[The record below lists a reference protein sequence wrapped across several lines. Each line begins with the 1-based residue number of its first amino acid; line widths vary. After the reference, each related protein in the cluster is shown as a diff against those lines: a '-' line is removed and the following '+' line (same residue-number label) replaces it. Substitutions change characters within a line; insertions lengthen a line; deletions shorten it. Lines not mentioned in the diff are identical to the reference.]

1 MTDGKILARA
11 ASPAGPP
18 PRPAS
23 SAVSKAFQKTGV
35 ELLMSFH
42 VVDKVAKIYDTKN
55 TAFQERGQRLFESL
69 SSVLASEGEACLR
82 TRHGSFFLNGV
93 RLKFGVGTY
102 AMFKSMMEEFR
113 TRSVGAV
120 TFLPGL
126 TRDEL
131 LVFLSIFS
139 RREKRGQ
146 SQDEEAHLRLVAD
159 LEAAGAVH
167 IELEKRSAEDAPQNL
182 HQSSA
187 RLFFLSIVH
196 LKESFA
202 RDRRNEPIKISTT
215 RRLMQSIYNHIVE
228 DEGFVYGLTN
238 IKNHDEYTLNHSVN
252 VCLLATALGQRLGLS
267 RAELV
272 DLGMAAFFHDLG
284 KTETPLEILNKPGR
298 LTDDE
303 RGVMEQHPFH
313 GAEKLALLKEF
324 RRLPLRAIHVALEH
338 HIKEDLSGY
347 PRYFK
352 KDDVNLFSKIVKVV
366 DVFDAITTK
375 RVYRSK
381 DFTRAEALS
390 LMLEQSGKE
399 FNPVILKAFVNMMGI
414 FPIGTLVALT
424 TGELAIVQDL
434 NPDAKLVLRPW
445 VKLITDTDGHK
456 IDGETVDLAER
467 DETTGRF
474 RRTIATALDPA
485 KYGIEV
491 ADYFLAEAAAS
502 AAPAEPS

>member
-1 MTDGKILARA
+1 MDEKDLT
-11 ASPAGPP
+11 PMGPEP
-18 PRPAS
+18 QAPRTTGAK
-23 SAVSKAFQKTGV
+23 SKTFQKVGLD
-35 ELLMSFH
+35 LLTRFH
-42 VVDKVAKIYDTKN
+42 IVDKVAKIYDTKN
-55 TAFQERGQRLFESL
+55 DAFQERGRLLFEVVGAVLKSEDEASL
-69 SSVLASEGEACLR
+69 RV
-82 TRHGSFFLNGV
+82 RHGVLMVNGV

-102 AMFKSMMEEFR
+102 GMFKSVIEEFR
-113 TRSVGAV
+113 TRKVEAV
-120 TFLPGL
+120 SFIPGITL
-126 TRDEL
+126 DEL
-131 LVFLSIFS
+131 QVFMSIFA
-139 RREKRGQ
+139 RREKKDTEGFAQ
-146 SQDEEAHLRLVAD
+146 LITD
-159 LEAAGAVH
+159 LDAAGVSH
-167 IELEKRSAEDAPQNL
+167 VELEKMSAEEIPQGL
-182 HQSSA
+182 HESSA

-196 LKESFA
+196 LRESFA
-202 RDRRNEPIKISTT
+202 RDQRNEPIKISTT

-228 DEGFVYGLTN
+228 DEGFVHGLTN
-238 IKNHDEYTLNHSVN
+238 IKNHDDYTLNHSVN
-252 VCLLATALGQRLGLS
+252 VCLLATALGRRLGLS

-303 RGVMEQHPFH
+303 RSIMEQHPFH

-366 DVFDAITTK
+366 DVFDAITTR
-375 RVYRSK
+375 RVYRAK

-390 LMLEQSGKE
+390 LMLEQSGTE
-399 FNPVILKAFVNMMGI
+399 FNPVILKAFVNMMGV

-434 NPDAKLVLRPW
+434 SPDPKLVLRPS
-445 VKLITDTDGHK
+445 VKLITDTAGNK
-456 IDGETVDLAER
+456 IDGETVDLAEK
-467 DETTGRF
+467 DEAAGRF

-491 ADYFLAEAAAS
+491 ADYFLAQAAS
-502 AAPAEPS
+502 TVQGSNPS

>member
-1 MTDGKILARA
+1 MDKKDLIE
-11 ASPAGPP
+11 AGPGA
-18 PRPAS
+18 RDAH
-23 SAVSKAFQKTGV
+23 ARKAGTESKTFQKTGLD
-35 ELLMSFH
+35 LLTRFH
-42 VVDKVAKIYDTKN
+42 IVDKVAKIYDARN
-55 TAFQERGQRLFESL
+55 DAFQERGRLLFE
-69 SSVLASEGEACLR
+69 VLAPILKTGGEASLR
-82 TRHGSFFLNGV
+82 VRHGVLLFNGV

-102 AMFKSMMEEFR
+102 GMFKSIIEEFR
-113 TRSVGAV
+113 TRKVEAV

-126 TRDEL
+126 TLEEL
-131 LVFLSIFS
+131 FAFMSVFA
-139 RREKRGQ
+139 RREKK
-146 SQDEEAHLRLVAD
+146 DEDGFARLSAD
-159 LEAAGAVH
+159 LEAAGVSH
-167 IELEKRSAEDAPQNL
+167 VELETMSAEEIPQGL
-182 HQSSA
+182 HESSA

-202 RDRRNEPIKISTT
+202 RDRLNEPIKISTT

-252 VCLLATALGQRLGLS
+252 VCLLATALGRRLGLS

-303 RGVMEQHPFH
+303 RGIMEQHPFH

-375 RVYRSK
+375 RVYRTK

-390 LMLEQSGKE
+390 LMLEQSGTE
-399 FNPVILKAFVNMMGI
+399 FNPVILKAFVNLMGV

-424 TGELAIVQDL
+424 TGEMAIVQDL
-434 NPDAKLVLRPW
+434 NPDSKLVLRPS
-445 VKLITDTDGHK
+445 VKLITDPAGNK
-456 IDGETVDLAER
+456 IDGEIVDLAER
-467 DETTGRF
+467 DADTRRF
-474 RRTIATALDPA
+474 RRTIATALDPS

-491 ADYFLAEAAAS
+491 ADYFLAQAAS
-502 AAPAEPS
+502 SAHATVS

>member
-1 MTDGKILARA
+1 MDEKDITKPAPEGRVA
-11 ASPAGPP
+11 APAK
-18 PRPAS
+18 
-23 SAVSKAFQKTGV
+23 VESKAFQKTGV
-35 ELLMSFH
+35 DLLIRFH
-42 VVDKVAKIYDTKN
+42 IVDKIAKIYDTKN
-55 TAFQERGQRLFESL
+55 DAFQEQGKLLFEAL
-69 SSVLASEGEACLR
+69 TATLKEGEETSFR
-82 TRHGSFFLNGV
+82 VRHGTLLHNRV

-102 AMFKSMMEEFR
+102 GIFKSVIEEFR
-113 TRSVGAV
+113 SRDVEAV

-126 TRDEL
+126 ELGEL
-131 LVFLSIFS
+131 LGFMSVFAK
-139 RREKRGQ
+139 REKK
-146 SQDEEAHLRLVAD
+146 DEAVYAHLVAD
-159 LEAAGAVH
+159 LDAAGVEH
-167 IELEKRSAEDAPQNL
+167 VELEKISAEEISEGL
-182 HQSSA
+182 HQNSA

-202 RDRRNEPIKISTT
+202 RDQRREPIKISTT

-252 VCLLATALGQRLGLS
+252 VCLLATALGRRLGLS

-272 DLGMAAFFHDLG
+272 ELGMAAFFHDLG
-284 KTETPLEILNKPGR
+284 KTETPLAILNKPGR

-303 RGVMEQHPFH
+303 REIMEQHPFH
-313 GAEKLALLKEF
+313 GAEKLILLKEF

-375 RVYRSK
+375 RIYRSK

-390 LMLEQSGKE
+390 LMLEQSGTE
-399 FNPVILKAFVNMMGI
+399 FNPVILKAFVNMMGV
-414 FPIGTLVALT
+414 FPIGTLVALS
-424 TGELAIVQDL
+424 TGEIGIVTDI
-434 NPDAKLVLRPW
+434 NPEPKLVLRPS
-445 VKLITDTDGHK
+445 VKLITDAAGNK
-456 IDGETVDLAER
+456 VDGEVVDLAER

-474 RRTIATALDPA
+474 RRTIATSLDPS

-491 ADYFLAEAAAS
+491 ADYFLAQAIQ
-502 AAPAEPS
+502 

>member
-1 MTDGKILARA
+1 MDEKDLIQAATDAQGARTTGA
-11 ASPAGPP
+11 E
-18 PRPAS
+18 
-23 SAVSKAFQKTGV
+23 SKAFQKVGV
-35 ELLMSFH
+35 DLLTSFH
-42 VVDKVAKIYDTKN
+42 IVDRVAKIYDTN
-55 TAFQERGQRLFESL
+55 NDVFQERARIFFETL
-69 SSVLASEGEACLR
+69 STVLKDGGEASLR
-82 TRHGSFFLNGV
+82 VRHGVLLLNGI

-102 AMFKSMMEEFR
+102 GMFKSVIEELR
-113 TRSVGAV
+113 TRNVEAV
-120 TFLPGL
+120 TFRPGI
-126 TRDEL
+126 TPDEL
-131 LVFLSIFS
+131 YAFINVFAK
-139 RREKRGQ
+139 REKKDAAGYAQ
-146 SQDEEAHLRLVAD
+146 LAED
-159 LEAAGAVH
+159 LEAAGVVH
-167 IELEKRSAEDAPQNL
+167 VEIEQISAEDVPQGL

-202 RDRRNEPIKISTT
+202 RDTRNEPIKISTT

-252 VCLLATALGQRLGLS
+252 VCLLATALGRRLGLS

-298 LTDDE
+298 LTDAE
-303 RGVMEQHPFH
+303 RDIMEQHPFH

-352 KDDVNLFSKIVKVV
+352 KEDVNLFSKIVKVV
-366 DVFDAITTK
+366 DVFDAITT
-375 RVYRSK
+375 RRIYRAK

-390 LMLEQSGKE
+390 LMLEQSGTE
-399 FNPVILKAFVNMMGI
+399 FNPVILKAFVNMMGV

-424 TGELAIVQDL
+424 TGELGIVQDL
-434 NPDAKLVLRPW
+434 NPDPKLVLRPS
-445 VKLITDTDGHK
+445 VKLITDPAGVK
-456 IDGETVDLAER
+456 IDGEVVGLDER
-467 DETTGRF
+467 DAATGRF
-474 RRTIATALDPA
+474 KRTIATSLDPS

-491 ADYFLAEAAAS
+491 ADYFLAQAMS
-502 AAPAEPS
+502 STHP

>member
-1 MTDGKILARA
+1 MDEKDLTPSGTETQ
-11 ASPAGPP
+11 GPRTTGTEP
-18 PRPAS
+18 
-23 SAVSKAFQKTGV
+23 KAFQKSGLD
-35 ELLMSFH
+35 LLTRFYI
-42 VVDKVAKIYDTKN
+42 VDKVAKIYDTKN
-55 TAFQERGQRLFESL
+55 DAFQERGRLLFE
-69 SSVLASEGEACLR
+69 VLAAVLKSDGEASLR
-82 TRHGSFFLNGV
+82 VRHGVLLFNGV

-102 AMFKSMMEEFR
+102 GMFKSVIEEFR
-113 TRSVGAV
+113 TRNVEAV
-120 TFLPGL
+120 TFVPGITL
-126 TRDEL
+126 EEL
-131 LVFLSIFS
+131 YAFMSVFAK
-139 RREKRGQ
+139 REKK
-146 SQDEEAHLRLVAD
+146 DEASFDQLAAD
-159 LEAAGAVH
+159 LDAAAVSH
-167 IELEKRSAEDAPQNL
+167 VEIEEMSTEEIPQGL
-182 HQSSA
+182 HESSA

-196 LKESFA
+196 LKESFD
-202 RDRRNEPIKISTT
+202 RDQRNEPIKISTT

-252 VCLLATALGQRLGLS
+252 VCLLATALGRRLGLS

-303 RGVMEQHPFH
+303 RDIMEMHPFH
-313 GAEKLALLKEF
+313 GAERLALLKEF

-375 RVYRSK
+375 RVYRTK

-390 LMLEQSGKE
+390 LMLEQSGTE
-399 FNPVILKAFVNMMGI
+399 FNPVILKAFVNMMGV

-424 TGELAIVQDL
+424 TGEMAIVQDL
-434 NPDAKLVLRPW
+434 NPDPKLVLRPS
-445 VKLITDTDGHK
+445 VKLITDPSGAK
-456 IDGETVDLAER
+456 IDGEIVDLAER
-467 DETTGRF
+467 DAASGRF
-474 RRTIATALDPA
+474 RRTIATALDPS

-491 ADYFLAEAAAS
+491 ADYFLAEAAS
-502 AAPAEPS
+502 AVRPGGST

>member
-1 MTDGKILARA
+1 MTDERMPIPVA
-11 ASPAGPP
+11 APEGR
-18 PRPAS
+18 PRRSS
-23 SAVSKAFQKTGV
+23 SAVESRNFQKTGV
-35 ELLMSFH
+35 ELLMRFH
-42 VVDKVAKIYDTKN
+42 IVDKVAKIYDARN
-55 TAFQERGQRLFESL
+55 TAFQEQGRSLFETL
-69 SSVLASEGEACLR
+69 STLLATEGEAALR
-82 TRHGSFFLNGV
+82 VRHGSFILNGV

-102 AMFKSMMEEFR
+102 PVFKSMTEEFR
-113 TRSVGAV
+113 TREAGAV

-131 LVFLSIFS
+131 FDFIMIFAK
-139 RREKRGQ
+139 REKKDPLR
-146 SQDEEAHLRLVAD
+146 DEDIFARLAAD
-159 LEAAGAVH
+159 LGDAGVTH
-167 IELEKRSAEDAPQNL
+167 VEVEKRLAEDTPQNL
-182 HQSSA
+182 RESSA

-202 RDRRNEPIKISTT
+202 RDRRNEPLKINTT

-252 VCLLATALGQRLGLS
+252 VCLLATALGRRLGLS

-284 KTETPLEILNKPGR
+284 KTETPLEILNKPGQ

-303 RGVMEQHPFH
+303 RDVMEQHPFH
-313 GAEKLALLKEF
+313 GAEKLALLREF

-366 DVFDAITTK
+366 DVFDAITTR
-375 RVYRSK
+375 RVYRAK

-390 LMLEQSGKE
+390 LMLEQSGTE
-399 FNPVILKAFVNMMGI
+399 FNPVILKAFVNMMGV

-434 NPDAKLVLRPW
+434 NPDPKLVLRPR
-445 VKLITDTDGHK
+445 VKLITDTSGNK
-456 IDGETVDLAER
+456 IDGEIVDLSER
-467 DETTGRF
+467 DQASGRF
-474 RRTIATALDPA
+474 RRTVATALDPA

-491 ADYFLAEAAAS
+491 ADYFLAQAAAAS
-502 AAPAEPS
+502 GPVEST

>member
-1 MTDGKILARA
+1 MDDKDQVRATPDG
-11 ASPAGPP
+11 SGGPEAGADPKV
-18 PRPAS
+18 RQ
-23 SAVSKAFQKTGV
+23 KAGL
-35 ELLMSFH
+35 ELLTRFH
-42 VVDKVAKIYDTKN
+42 IVDKIAKIYDTGN
-55 TAFQERGQRLFESL
+55 DAFQVQGRLLFETL
-69 SSVLASEGEACLR
+69 ASVLETEPEASLR
-82 TRHGSFFLNGV
+82 VRHGTLVLNGI

-102 AMFKSMMEEFR
+102 GIFKSVIEELR
-113 TRSVGAV
+113 DRNLEAV
-120 TFLPGL
+120 TFLRGITL
-126 TRDEL
+126 DEL
-131 LVFLSIFS
+131 YSFMSVFA
-139 RREKRGQ
+139 KR
-146 SQDEEAHLRLVAD
+146 DKKEEDPFARLQAD
-159 LEAAGAVH
+159 LEAAGLEH
-167 IELEKRSAEDAPQNL
+167 FEIEKLSAEEAPQNL

-202 RDRRNEPIKISTT
+202 RDRRNEPLKISTT

-252 VCLLATALGQRLGLS
+252 VCLLATALGRRLGLS

-298 LTDDE
+298 LTDAE
-303 RGVMEQHPFH
+303 RDIMEQHPFH

-347 PRYFK
+347 PRYFR

-375 RVYRSK
+375 RVYRTR

-390 LMLEQSGKE
+390 LMLEQSGTE
-399 FNPVILKAFVNMMGI
+399 FNPVILKAFVNMMGV

-424 TGELAIVQDL
+424 TGEMAIVQDL
-434 NPDAKLVLRPW
+434 NPDPRLVLRPS
-445 VKLITDTDGHK
+445 VKLITDPAGNK
-456 IDGETVDLAER
+456 IDGGIADLAEQ
-467 DETTGRF
+467 DGTTGRY
-474 RRTIATALDPA
+474 RRTIAAALDPA
-485 KYGIEV
+485 KYGIDV
-491 ADYFLAEAAAS
+491 SDYFLAQAAGATQPQAAA
-502 AAPAEPS
+502 

>member
-1 MTDGKILARA
+1 MDEKDLTQLRPGSEGARTPVA
-11 ASPAGPP
+11 ES
-18 PRPAS
+18 R
-23 SAVSKAFQKTGV
+23 VFQRSGV
-35 ELLMSFH
+35 ELLTQFH
-42 VVDKVAKIYDTKN
+42 IVDKIAKIYDTKN
-55 TAFQERGQRLFESL
+55 DAFQERGRLLFETVAAVVKDS
-69 SSVLASEGEACLR
+69 GEASLR
-82 TRHGSFFLNGV
+82 VRQGTLLLNGV

-102 AMFKSMMEEFR
+102 GMFKSVIEEFR
-113 TRSVGAV
+113 TRSVESV

-126 TRDEL
+126 TQDEL
-131 LVFLSIFS
+131 FSFMFVFA
-139 RREKRGQ
+139 KRDKK
-146 SQDEEAHLRLVAD
+146 DETAYDQLVAD
-159 LEAAGAVH
+159 LDAAGVGH
-167 IELEKRSAEDAPQNL
+167 IEIEKISAEEIPQGL
-182 HQSSA
+182 HESSA

-196 LKESFA
+196 LKESFS
-202 RDRRNEPIKISTT
+202 REQRNEPIKISTT

-252 VCLLATALGQRLGLS
+252 VCLLATALGRRLGLS

-303 RGVMEQHPFH
+303 RGIMERHPFH
-313 GAEKLALLKEF
+313 GAEKLVLLKEF

-347 PRYFK
+347 PRYFR

-375 RVYRSK
+375 RVYRTK

-390 LMLEQSGKE
+390 LMLEQSGTE
-399 FNPVILKAFVNMMGI
+399 FNPVILKAFVNMMGV
-414 FPIGTLVALT
+414 FPIGTMVALT
-424 TGELAIVQDL
+424 TGEFGIVSDI
-434 NPDAKLVLRPW
+434 NPDPKLVLRPS
-445 VKLITDTDGHK
+445 VKLIADPAGNK

-467 DETTGRF
+467 DAATGRF
-474 RRTIATALDPA
+474 RRTITTSLDPS

-491 ADYFLAEAAAS
+491 SDYFLAQAAG
-502 AAPAEPS
+502 

>member
-1 MTDGKILARA
+1 MTEQKIPKPT
-11 ASPAGPP
+11 ASSAGPP
-18 PRPAS
+18 PRGAS
-23 SAVSKAFQKTGV
+23 GAESKAFQKTGL
-35 ELLMSFH
+35 ELLMRFH
-42 VVDKVAKIYDTKN
+42 IVDKVAKIYDTKN
-55 TAFQERGQRLFESL
+55 DAFQERGQLLFETL
-69 SSVLASEGEACLR
+69 SAALAAEGEAALR
-82 TRHGSFFLNGV
+82 VRHGSFLLNGV

-102 AMFKSMMEEFR
+102 GMFKSMIEEFR
-113 TRSVGAV
+113 TRAVGAV
-120 TFLPGL
+120 VFLPGL
-126 TRDEL
+126 TQDEL
-131 LVFLSIFS
+131 LSFVSVFAK
-139 RREKRGQ
+139 REKRGQ
-146 SQDEEAHLRLVAD
+146 SGDEDAFPRLVAD
-159 LEAAGAVH
+159 LADAGVTH
-167 IELEKRSAEDAPQNL
+167 IELEQMAAEDAPKNV
-182 HQSSA
+182 HESSA

-202 RDRRNEPIKISTT
+202 RDQRNEPLKISTT

-228 DEGFVYGLTN
+228 DEGFVCGLTN

-252 VCLLATALGQRLGLS
+252 VCLLATALGRRLGLS
-267 RAELV
+267 RSELV

-303 RGVMEQHPFH
+303 RGIMERHPFH

-366 DVFDAITTK
+366 DVFDAITTR
-375 RVYRSK
+375 RVYRTK

-390 LMLEQSGKE
+390 LMLEHSGTE
-399 FNPVILKAFVNMMGI
+399 FNPVILKAFVNMMGV

-434 NPDAKLVLRPW
+434 NPESHLVLRPW
-445 VKLITDTDGHK
+445 VKLITDAAGNK
-456 IDGETVDLAER
+456 VDGETVDLAQR
-467 DETTGRF
+467 DETTRRF
-474 RRTIATALDPA
+474 VRTIATALDPA

-491 ADYFLAEAAAS
+491 GDYFLAQAQS
-502 AAPAEPS
+502 QSRT